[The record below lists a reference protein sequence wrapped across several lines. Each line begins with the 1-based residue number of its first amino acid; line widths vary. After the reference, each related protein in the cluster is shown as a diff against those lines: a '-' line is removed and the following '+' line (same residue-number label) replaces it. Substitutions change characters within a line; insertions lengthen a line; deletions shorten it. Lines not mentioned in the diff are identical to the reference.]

1 MEYYIYNIVCNNP
14 DVKFNYV
21 GSTKNFAKRMT
32 QHKFDSKNEKRVHM
46 RIYKIINEHGGWT
59 CWEMIKIETCYCAS
73 NLEARKRERIIQ
85 EILNAVMNTFRPYRT
100 SDEIKE
106 DITEHNNNNKEY
118 YKQYNIDKKDEI
130 AAQKKEYYK
139 KNKER
144 IAALKKEYCKKNE
157 EKIAARNSLKEISHL
172 EIAAKK

>member
-1 MEYYIYNIVCNNP
+1 MEYDMYKIVCDDL

-21 GSTKNFAKRMT
+21 GSTKNFARRMS
-32 QHKFDSKNEKRVHM
+32 QHKFDSHDSKKAHM
-46 RIYKIINEHGGWT
+46 RIYKIINDHGGWT

-85 EILNAVMNTFRPYRT
+85 EMLNADMNTNRPYRT
-100 SDEIKE
+100 SDELKE
-106 DITEHNNNNKEY
+106 YMTEYNAEHYNNNKAEAKEY

-139 KNKER
+139 KIKER
-144 IAALKKEYCKKNE
+144 
-157 EKIAARNSLKEISHL
+157 IAARNSLKKYHISNTHQKNDPV
-172 EIAAKK
+172 I